1 MKKVFARTKNVKN
14 FISMIN
20 KLESRAAGLPG
31 MALVYGEPGLGKTQT
46 ALWWAA
52 QNNAAFIR
60 SANLMSGRWL
70 LEELVDELGEI
81 PGYKS
86 SELFQQAI
94 RILND
99 EPRVII
105 VDEIDYLLNDTNAI
119 ETLRDIHDETGAP
132 IILVGMGAANKKL
145 MRYRHLY
152 DRVSE
157 VLKFNT
163 FDLDDVKEIVKHLS
177 EVELSDCA
185 VRYIYGQ
192 SNRFRQIVRLINKAE
207 DIAEGNGLSII
218 DEITLKEFVK
228 YDERENLED
237 RKGAA

>member
-1 MKKVFARTKNVKN
+1 MRKVFARTKNVKN

-20 KLESRAAGLPG
+20 KLESRTEGLPG
-31 MALVYGEPGLGKTQT
+31 MALLYGDPGLGKTQT

-81 PGYKS
+81 PSFRS

-94 RILND
+94 RILTE
-99 EPRVII
+99 EPRIII

-119 ETLRDIHDETGAP
+119 ETLRDIHDKTSTP
-132 IILVGMGAANKKL
+132 VILVGMGAANKKL

-152 DRVSE
+152 DRVLE
-157 VLKFNT
+157 VLKFNP
-163 FDLDDVKEIVKHLS
+163 FDLDDVKEIVKQLA
-177 EVELSDCA
+177 EVEVSDCG
-185 VRYIYGQ
+185 VRFIYSQ
-192 SNRFRQIVRLINKAE
+192 SNRFRQIVRLINMAE
-207 DIAEGNGLSII
+207 QVAEANGLNTI
-218 DEITLKEFVK
+218 DEITLREFVK

-237 RKGAA
+237 RQGAA